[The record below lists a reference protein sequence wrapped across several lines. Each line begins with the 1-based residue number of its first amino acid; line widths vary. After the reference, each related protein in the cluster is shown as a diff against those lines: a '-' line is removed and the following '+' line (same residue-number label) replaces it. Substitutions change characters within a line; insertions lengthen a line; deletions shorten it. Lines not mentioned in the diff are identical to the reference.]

1 MSATLKLRPI
11 SCHRVGDRSQCLPA
25 VNIDVAWQKFT
36 KFLVI
41 IISSS
46 MLLTQQ
52 SSLPSLPPLSNEKG
66 DIKKIRKQRKARCV
80 ARPASRNS
88 TVHFLLTYRLAVL
101 LPPSEWPLNP
111 VHMVFYL
118 CAPTHPCKLTK
129 RSHRLIGKSS
139 RSFTE
144 CRRFIVHEILL
155 SASRFS

>member
-88 TVHFLLTYRLAVL
+88 TVHFLLTYRLAILV
-101 LPPSEWPLNP
+101 PPGEWPVKP
-111 VHMVFYL
+111 VSIFASV
-118 CAPTHPCKLTK
+118 HPYTSCKVTK
-129 RSHRLIGKSS
+129 RSQRLQDQRYRGIIDGVNVIICVAMLP
-139 RSFTE
+139 TVVE
-144 CRRFIVHEILL
+144 
-155 SASRFS
+155 